1 MIKLLALDM
10 DGTLLNDQKEISPAN
25 IVAIQKAVD
34 TGVKLVLCTG
44 RILSGVKPYFEQLGL
59 NAENEYVILNNGC
72 ALHQTSDWSLL
83 DHHGLKADEIA
94 YLADF
99 ARGFELPLTLCDV
112 DNYYVVDQTAN
123 AHIIEDTQNIFLT
136 PKTISLEE
144 TRDHHQ
150 PFFLAKFVGRPSLV
164 EAFLKEE
171 DAKLSQSFNTVL
183 SQPSIYETLPQ
194 GVSKATALQSLAERL
209 DLLPSEIMAIGDGNN
224 DREMLEFAGL
234 SIAMDNASA
243 PIKALANYVTS
254 SNNEDGVA
262 AAIYKWILQK

>member
-25 IVAIQKAVD
+25 IAAIQEAVD
-34 TGVKLVLCTG
+34 AGVKLVLCTG

-59 NAENEYVILNNGC
+59 DAENEYVILNNGC

-83 DHHGLKADEIA
+83 DHHGLNADEIA

-136 PKTISLEE
+136 PKTISLKK
-144 TRDHHQ
+144 TINHHQ
-150 PFFLAKFVGRPSLV
+150 PFFLAKFVGEPGLV
-164 EAFLKEE
+164 GDFMKEK
-171 DAKLSQSFNTVL
+171 DAELSQRFNTVL

-194 GVSKATALQSLAERL
+194 GVSKATALQSLAEKL
-209 DLLPSEIMAIGDGNN
+209 GLLPTEIMAIGDGNN

-234 SIAMDNASA
+234 AIAMDNASV
-243 PIKALANYVTS
+243 PIKALANHVTK